1 MSFLHHNLK
10 KCLSCFLQFST
21 FSALMLGISLLLGN
35 LLFQNDA
42 RSASADTSPEM
53 VYTVIIDAGHGGR
66 DGGASAD
73 DDGTLEKDLNLAVA
87 KKLEALLKTANVRVV
102 MTRESDIE
110 LASPDSDHK
119 KRDDLNARLAIA
131 QEAENAIFVSLHMN
145 KFPVAKYSGLQVYYS
160 PNNEKSVSLAERI
173 QADAAAWNTKNA
185 RRPKAADDSI
195 YLLYHMQ
202 IPAVLVECGFLSNY
216 EEKELL
222 KTDAYQK
229 KLAVS
234 IYASILQYLSTNE

>member
-1 MSFLHHNLK
+1 
-10 KCLSCFLQFST
+10 
-21 FSALMLGISLLLGN
+21 MLGISLLLGN
-35 LLFQNDA
+35 LLFQSDA
-42 RSASADTSPEM
+42 RSASADTSPKT

-102 MTRESDIE
+102 MTREHDVE

-131 QEAENAIFVSLHMN
+131 EEAENAIFVSIHMN

-160 PNNEKSVSLAERI
+160 PNHEKSSALAERI
-173 QADAAAWNTKNA
+173 QSDAAAWSTGNA
-185 RRPKAADDSI
+185 RRPKAADESI
-195 YLLYHMQ
+195 YLLHHME

>member
-1 MSFLHHNLK
+1 MHHNFK

-35 LLFQNDA
+35 LLFQSDA
-42 RSASADTSPEM
+42 RSASADTSPKT

-102 MTRESDIE
+102 MTREHDVE

-131 QEAENAIFVSLHMN
+131 EEAENAIFVSIHMN

-160 PNNEKSVSLAERI
+160 PNHEKSSALAERI
-173 QADAAAWNTKNA
+173 QSDAAAWSTGNA
-185 RRPKAADDSI
+185 RRPKAADESI
-195 YLLYHMQ
+195 YLLHHME

>member
-1 MSFLHHNLK
+1 MHHNLK

-42 RSASADTSPEM
+42 RSASADTSPET

-102 MTRESDIE
+102 MTREHDVE

-131 QEAENAIFVSLHMN
+131 EEAENAIFVSIHMN
-145 KFPVAKYSGLQVYYS
+145 KFPVAKYNGLQVYYS
-160 PNNEKSVSLAERI
+160 PNHEKSATLAERI
-173 QADAAAWNTKNA
+173 QSDAAAWNTGNA
-185 RRPKAADDSI
+185 RRPKAADDNI
-195 YLLYHMQ
+195 YLLYHME

-234 IYASILQYLSTNE
+234 IYTSLLQYLSTNE

>member
-1 MSFLHHNLK
+1 M
-10 KCLSCFLQFST
+10 
-21 FSALMLGISLLLGN
+21 
-35 LLFQNDA
+35 
-42 RSASADTSPEM
+42 
-53 VYTVIIDAGHGGR
+53 
-66 DGGASAD
+66 
-73 DDGTLEKDLNLAVA
+73 A

-102 MTRESDIE
+102 MTREHDVE

-119 KRDDLNARLAIA
+119 KRDDLNARLTIA
-131 QEAENAIFVSLHMN
+131 EEAENAIFVSIHMN

-160 PNNEKSVSLAERI
+160 PNHEKSLTLAERI
-173 QADAAAWNTKNA
+173 QADAASWSVGNA
-185 RRPKAADDSI
+185 RRPKAADDNI
-195 YLLYHMQ
+195 YLLYHME

-234 IYASILQYLSTNE
+234 IYASLLQYLSTNE